1 MTASTIKQLELNGP
15 LRCESMT
22 VDQARQWCRKLSR
35 KHYENFTVLSGLVP
49 RNLRNDFGAVYAF
62 CRWADDL
69 GDEVDSPEKSLE
81 LLKWWR
87 QELDDC
93 FEGNP
98 RHPVFVALTPTIDRH
113 NLPKE
118 LFENLITA
126 FEQDQSVT
134 RYENWDQLINY
145 CKLSADPVG
154 RLVLMISGEPRTEEL
169 FSLSDKICTAL
180 QLANHWQDVK
190 RDILGRD
197 RIYIPRNMIKIDDF
211 ERRLTQSAQQG
222 YAVDR
227 TFLGESRLLIK
238 ACVEKTWPL
247 FEQGQKL
254 LAKLSS
260 DTRPVVGLLA
270 SGGHRVLRLIELWN
284 YETVLHRPKIGKT
297 TKLALIMKAWLSSK
311 FASNNGRSND

>member
-1 MTASTIKQLELNGP
+1 MTANTIEQLEVNGP
-15 LRCESMT
+15 LRCQSMT
-22 VDQARQWCRKLSR
+22 VDQARRWCRKLSR
-35 KHYENFTVLSGLVP
+35 QHYENFTVLSGLVP
-49 RNLRNDFGAVYAF
+49 RNLRDDFGAVYAF

-81 LLKWWR
+81 LLQWWR

-98 RHPVFVALTPTIDRH
+98 RHPVFVALTPTIERH

-118 LFENLITA
+118 PFENLITA

-134 RYENWDQLINY
+134 RYENWDQLIDY

-169 FSLSDKICTAL
+169 FGLSDKVCTAL

-190 RDILGRD
+190 RDVLSRD
-197 RIYIPRNMIKIDDF
+197 RIYIPRSMIKIDDF

-227 TFLGESRLLIK
+227 TFLGESRQLIK
-238 ACVEKTWPL
+238 ECVEKTWPL
-247 FEQGQKL
+247 FEQGHKL
-254 LAKLSS
+254 LPKLNGE
-260 DTRPVVGLLA
+260 TRPVVGLLA
-270 SGGHRVLRLIELWN
+270 SGGHRVLRLIALWN

-297 TKLALIMKAWLSSK
+297 TKLALIMKAWIGYK
-311 FASNNGRSND
+311 FAKQNGAQR

>member
-1 MTASTIKQLELNGP
+1 MTANTIKQLELNGP

-22 VDQARQWCRKLSR
+22 VAQARQWCRKLSR

-49 RNLRNDFGAVYAF
+49 RNLRDDFGAVYAF

-98 RHPVFVALTPTIDRH
+98 RHPVFVALTPTIEDH
-113 NLPKE
+113 DLPKE
-118 LFENLITA
+118 PFENLITA

-154 RLVLMISGEPRTEEL
+154 RLVLMISGEQRTEEL
-169 FSLSDKICTAL
+169 FALSDKICTAL

-197 RIYIPRNMIKIDDF
+197 RIYIPSSMIKIDDF

-238 ACVEKTWPL
+238 ACVDKTWPL

-254 LAKLSS
+254 LPKLSS
-260 DTRPVVGLLA
+260 QTRPVVGLLA

-297 TKLALIMKAWLSSK
+297 TKLALIMKAWLGSK
-311 FASNNGRSND
+311 LTSINGRSND